1 MMIAPSTWN
10 PYRMI
15 RSKVIS
21 FAICVGSFELFLF
34 PRLFVRRLCSERPSR
49 SNPTKQGI
57 ALGGPENRPMTQNR
71 AEQLWW
77 ASGCKHC
84 RRWCERYDTPSAR
97 LRVTVRA
104 KLVRFHTFI
113 RLRESPRQ
121 WHSSC
126 ANDDSCHGADLA
138 RSKRLVYTLAR
149 SGLGY
154 GINAF

>member
-1 MMIAPSTWN
+1 MWISLLSVLAPLNFFFSLDFSSDDYAVKAK
-10 PYRMI
+10 P
-15 RSKVIS
+15 VQPH
-21 FAICVGSFELFLF
+21 E
-34 PRLFVRRLCSERPSR
+34 
-49 SNPTKQGI
+49 QGI
-57 ALGGPENRPMTQNR
+57 ALSGPENRPMTQNR

>member
-1 MMIAPSTWN
+1 
-10 PYRMI
+10 
-15 RSKVIS
+15 
-21 FAICVGSFELFLF
+21 
-34 PRLFVRRLCSERPSR
+34 
-49 SNPTKQGI
+49 
-57 ALGGPENRPMTQNR
+57 MTQNR

-126 ANDDSCHGADLA
+126 AHDDSCHRADLA

-154 GINAF
+154 GINAFESLPLEKLTGAARCRTQGRLIWLAHWNSWHMGQLFPVAHDWGRHWLVAVQT